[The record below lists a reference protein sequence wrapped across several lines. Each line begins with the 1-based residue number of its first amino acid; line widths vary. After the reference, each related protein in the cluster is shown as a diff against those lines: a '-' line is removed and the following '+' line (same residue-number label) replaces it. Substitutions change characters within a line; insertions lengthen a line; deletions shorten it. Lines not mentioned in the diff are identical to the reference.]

1 MCDAYPGAADRIL
14 PRHARG
20 VSGGVEARTA
30 LWRSRGMQALIGV
43 TVLGFASYCLTLAS
57 LPVYAVAGGAPESTA
72 GIVTAVLLAVTI
84 VGQTAVPALSRRFG
98 VAPVLVTGLLAMGL
112 PAPFYVLDDGLAW
125 ICALSAVRGAG
136 FAVLTVLGATLAA
149 RVAPPERRGESIG
162 LYGLAIAIPN
172 LVAVP
177 AGAALVLDG
186 HVGWLSWLAA
196 SPVLGLFLVPLLTRS
211 VAPEPAAGPAGSGRT
226 AVLAALVPSVVLFVV
241 TMAGG
246 GLVTFLPIERPD
258 GVLATVALLVFGVT
272 GAVTRWRA
280 GMLADRLGTGL
291 LLPLAVAVA
300 AVGLIGTAVG
310 LGAGAG
316 WLLTGAAVFGAGF
329 GAAQN
334 LTLVAAFARAGEG
347 GTTTASAMWN
357 ASFDAGMATGALVLG
372 FVAAGIGLDW
382 TYVVVAALLAAAVPL
397 ASAAARVAVHS

>member
-1 MCDAYPGAADRIL
+1 
-14 PRHARG
+14 
-20 VSGGVEARTA
+20 
-30 LWRSRGMQALIGV
+30 MQALIGV

-57 LPVYAVAGGAPESTA
+57 LPVYAVAGGAAESTA
-72 GIVTAVLLAVTI
+72 GVVTAVLLVVTI
-84 VGQTAVPALSRRFG
+84 AGQTAVPALTRQFG
-98 VAPVLVTGLLAMGL
+98 VAPVLVVGLLAMGL
-112 PAPFYVLDDGLAW
+112 PSPFYVLDDGLAW
-125 ICALSAVRGAG
+125 ISALSAVRGAG

-186 HVGWLSWLAA
+186 HVAWLSWLAA
-196 SPVLGLFLVPLLTRS
+196 SPVLGLFLVPMLVRS
-211 VAPEPAAGPAGSGRT
+211 VAPEPGPGPAGSGRT
-226 AVLAALVPSVVLFVV
+226 AVLAALAPSVVLFVV

-258 GVLATVALLVFGVT
+258 GVLATVALLVFGIT

-280 GMLADRLGTGL
+280 GALADRLGTGL
-291 LLPLAVAVA
+291 LLPLALAVA
-300 AVGLIGTAVG
+300 AVGLVGIAVG
-310 LGAGAG
+310 LNTGPA

-397 ASAAARVAVHS
+397 ASAAARLAVDS